1 MSDAELVARLG
12 QILATTTGLRLE
24 DLDPEASFLE
34 LGLSSIALVDTF
46 RAIRDTLGV
55 RPSIRLVFEEY
66 RTLGRLAGYIEGLL
80 ARRTEAEA
88 LQSPAA
94 LVDGATALPIPAALQ
109 HIWFLARYSDEA
121 SEAHQSAVGL
131 RVDGALD
138 RSRLERAWA
147 ELCDRHGALRAR
159 ALPERDALFI
169 DPAGSAAPIRVLT
182 PTEAELLPAITRA
195 ATERLP
201 LHQAAARLC
210 LVEAGP
216 RSHVLILVAHALV
229 ADRPS
234 LERAL
239 VELLVL
245 FENPRAGLPP
255 ALAFAEILRRL
266 EARAEAPETAASLQ
280 HFRERFSPRPPPLD
294 LPTDHRR
301 PAVKAYAGARLVRP
315 VPPEVAVGV
324 AEVARRVGAPSS
336 VVVLGALAELC
347 RRLSGTRPVVIGVHG
362 RLDEL
367 LPPGAEAI
375 APLSSPL
382 PVLIPLERGA
392 GVRSLLEAARSAL
405 TDALDHTGVPFLR
418 LVEALDSGRDQSR
431 SALYAVSFDAEGE
444 RPLPALA
451 GLALER
457 VQLPATRCRTD
468 LAFRWVDA
476 ALGPE
481 LVVDYSSE
489 IFERSTVLRWV
500 KVLIQSL
507 AALPTTLDRS
517 AQAWSLAAQEPAPG
531 ALSGPEPDLPLE
543 RIEAALLER
552 GAQPT
557 VLGSSETWSAT
568 ELWERSGELA
578 RRLVHLGLRRGDR
591 VGLSLERTP
600 SLVAAVL
607 GVLRAGGAYV
617 PLDPAYPPARLAMIV
632 EDAGLFALITDH
644 PAPWAPP
651 GLTRLPPIAADEP
664 YAQLPRLAATDAA
677 YVLFTSGSTGRPK
690 GVVIEH
696 GNVAALLAWAGQCYS
711 REELAYVLA
720 STSLSFDLS
729 VFELLAP
736 LSVGGALVLA
746 QDALELVE
754 HPHRDRVTFLNTVPS
769 AAQELVRLE
778 ALPASLRVVAL
789 AGEPLRGALVSAI
802 WPRLPPT
809 ARLFNLY
816 GPTECTVYATAAELT
831 RDDRSEPSIGLP
843 ISGLLARV
851 VDDEGAPVPRGAI
864 GELVLAGRSVGR
876 GYLGPPELSEAR
888 FGPDLLDPR
897 LPAYRTGDRVR
908 QRPDGGFDFFGRA
921 DHQVKLRGFRIELQ
935 EIEVALT
942 RNVGATEAVVECQG
956 EGTEAQLIAYVT
968 GILGRT
974 PSDVRTALGALLP
987 EPFVPR
993 HVVLLEALPRLPNG
1007 KIDRAALPR
1016 PEAPRVALRAEA
1028 TLSTPT
1034 ERALGEIWCQIL
1046 GVPSVAPGDDFFL
1059 LGGHSLMM
1067 TALLVAMKERF
1078 GVRPKL
1084 RAMFDAAT
1092 LRGLAHHVEVLR
1104 GEATALE
1111 APEAGQLAAR
1121 FARLEA
1127 DAALPSDL
1135 RWATESVDGA
1145 RPAEHIFLTG
1155 ATGFVGVHVLAE
1167 LLRTT
1172 SARVSCLVRGDP
1184 ARVAAALGRFH
1195 LDEGLDL
1202 SRVRVVAGDV
1212 AAPGLGLSAEDYQR
1226 LARATDRVIHGA
1238 AEVNFVYPYDALRK
1252 TNVGGTAEVLRFAVT
1267 GRQKPLFFL
1276 STSAVWP
1283 MGAHLSFGED
1293 DDLHHGHRLNLGYDE
1308 SKWVGER
1315 MVELARAQGLPV
1327 FVLRPGEVA
1336 GHSLTGQGVGEHFA
1350 MALVK
1355 GSLEIGAVPP
1365 FHGLVDLSP
1374 VDYVAAGIASL
1385 AGGPLPAARAFHLTN
1400 PWPMDARGMLEI
1412 MRQVGYR
1419 FEEPEFGEWKRRLF
1433 EHPSFAQNAL
1443 YPYAPILED
1452 FDPRNLQ
1459 FPRYGCANARAALE
1473 PRGVRCHPL
1482 DDTLVL
1488 TYLRYYQS
1496 TGFLPPP

>member
-66 RTLGRLAGYIEGLL
+66 RTLGRLAGYIEELL

-88 LQSPAA
+88 LQSQAA
-94 LVDGATALPIPAALQ
+94 LVDGATAHPIPGRASRRT
-109 HIWFLARYSDEA
+109 ARPRVA
-121 SEAHQSAVGL
+121 WAVGAP
-131 RVDGALD
+131 RP
-138 RSRLERAWA
+138 SRLERAWA
-147 ELCDRHGALRAR
+147 EMCDRHGALRAR

-245 FENPRAGLPP
+245 FENPRAELPP

-632 EDAGLFALITDH
+632 ET
-644 PAPWAPP
+644 
-651 GLTRLPPIAADEP
+651 
-664 YAQLPRLAATDAA
+664 
-677 YVLFTSGSTGRPK
+677 
-690 GVVIEH
+690 
-696 GNVAALLAWAGQCYS
+696 
-711 REELAYVLA
+711 
-720 STSLSFDLS
+720 
-729 VFELLAP
+729 
-736 LSVGGALVLA
+736 
-746 QDALELVE
+746 
-754 HPHRDRVTFLNTVPS
+754 
-769 AAQELVRLE
+769 
-778 ALPASLRVVAL
+778 
-789 AGEPLRGALVSAI
+789 LVSS
-802 WPRLPPT
+802 
-809 ARLFNLY
+809 
-816 GPTECTVYATAAELT
+816 
-831 RDDRSEPSIGLP
+831 RSS
-843 ISGLLARV
+843 
-851 VDDEGAPVPRGAI
+851 
-864 GELVLAGRSVGR
+864 
-876 GYLGPPELSEAR
+876 
-888 FGPDLLDPR
+888 
-897 LPAYRTGDRVR
+897 
-908 QRPDGGFDFFGRA
+908 
-921 DHQVKLRGFRIELQ
+921 RI
-935 EIEVALT
+935 I
-942 RNVGATEAVVECQG
+942 R
-956 EGTEAQLIAYVT
+956 
-968 GILGRT
+968 
-974 PSDVRTALGALLP
+974 
-987 EPFVPR
+987 
-993 HVVLLEALPRLPNG
+993 
-1007 KIDRAALPR
+1007 
-1016 PEAPRVALRAEA
+1016 
-1028 TLSTPT
+1028 
-1034 ERALGEIWCQIL
+1034 
-1046 GVPSVAPGDDFFL
+1046 
-1059 LGGHSLMM
+1059 
-1067 TALLVAMKERF
+1067 
-1078 GVRPKL
+1078 
-1084 RAMFDAAT
+1084 
-1092 LRGLAHHVEVLR
+1092 
-1104 GEATALE
+1104 
-1111 APEAGQLAAR
+1111 
-1121 FARLEA
+1121 
-1127 DAALPSDL
+1127 
-1135 RWATESVDGA
+1135 
-1145 RPAEHIFLTG
+1145 
-1155 ATGFVGVHVLAE
+1155 
-1167 LLRTT
+1167 
-1172 SARVSCLVRGDP
+1172 
-1184 ARVAAALGRFH
+1184 
-1195 LDEGLDL
+1195 
-1202 SRVRVVAGDV
+1202 
-1212 AAPGLGLSAEDYQR
+1212 
-1226 LARATDRVIHGA
+1226 
-1238 AEVNFVYPYDALRK
+1238 
-1252 TNVGGTAEVLRFAVT
+1252 
-1267 GRQKPLFFL
+1267 
-1276 STSAVWP
+1276 
-1283 MGAHLSFGED
+1283 
-1293 DDLHHGHRLNLGYDE
+1293 
-1308 SKWVGER
+1308 
-1315 MVELARAQGLPV
+1315 
-1327 FVLRPGEVA
+1327 RPG
-1336 GHSLTGQGVGEHFA
+1336 
-1350 MALVK
+1350 
-1355 GSLEIGAVPP
+1355 PR
-1365 FHGLVDLSP
+1365 
-1374 VDYVAAGIASL
+1374 
-1385 AGGPLPAARAFHLTN
+1385 RA
-1400 PWPMDARGMLEI
+1400 
-1412 MRQVGYR
+1412 
-1419 FEEPEFGEWKRRLF
+1419 
-1433 EHPSFAQNAL
+1433 
-1443 YPYAPILED
+1443 
-1452 FDPRNLQ
+1452 
-1459 FPRYGCANARAALE
+1459 
-1473 PRGVRCHPL
+1473 
-1482 DDTLVL
+1482 
-1488 TYLRYYQS
+1488 
-1496 TGFLPPP
+1496 